1 MLANAGEF
9 AYDQVIIMASVRHED
24 ADAAH
29 GPGRASLDRGS
40 KIVAMERGT
49 PAGGS
54 RLGTGRHASLLT
66 N

>member
-29 GPGRASLDRGS
+29 GPARRAW
-40 KIVAMERGT
+40 
-49 PAGGS
+49 
-54 RLGTGRHASLLT
+54 TGEAK
-66 N
+66 